1 MAKKAQKSK
10 KVAAAEVNDGIET
23 FVTVQGYSLA
33 QLLADRGA
41 GDPVALIRL
50 LRKQSKNVIDV
61 GYVLFFPDDQ
71 KLPADWVQN
80 AGTATEAII
89 MHAHSV
95 DYERILDMVRNEGT
109 IRLCFSGPSA
119 EDGIAELRSI
129 SENF

>member
-10 KVAAAEVNDGIET
+10 KAAAAVVADGLET
-23 FVTVQGYSLA
+23 FVTVEGYSVA
-33 QLLADRGA
+33 QLLADRGT

-50 LRKQSKNVIDV
+50 LRKQKKNVIDV

-80 AGTATEAII
+80 VGTDTEAVI
-89 MHAHSV
+89 MHAHSI
-95 DYERILDMVRNEGT
+95 DYERVLDMVRNEGVV
-109 IRLCFSGPSA
+109 RLCFSGPSA
-119 EDGIAELRSI
+119 EDGVAELRSI